1 MAQNLLQRMHRP
13 EVKPFMHVIE
23 NEGLLDKRVY
33 AAFPGRDP
41 GVLLI
46 RGWAPGPP
54 SCYPREVPDAPGK
67 PRLRSLDALRGIAAL
82 SVVVFHLTGVNPAG
96 QGEFALGVTGVELF
110 FIISGFV
117 ILMTLENTREPRDFL
132 LGRFSRLY
140 PAYWA
145 AILFTSALI
154 LINARLDPGSESLEP
169 TRFAANLTMLQHYLH
184 QAHLDESYWTLNI
197 ELSFYALMFAA
208 FLAKALRRLEW
219 IGAALLPF
227 AFVFRSPA
235 FKSAFP
241 DWHAALVHRLP
252 IVTFFPLFLAG
263 IVFYRMHREGPGPFR
278 YALLAA
284 CLAAQIALFDE
295 GGTSRQVLD
304 VWRYA
309 GAMAFYF
316 GLFALFAHGRL
327 GFLATPAALFF
338 GKISFSLYL
347 IHQYF
352 SVRFAIPRMI
362 SLGMPFWISALSAFL
377 ASILVA
383 VALTWLVEIPARE
396 WLRARYLGKRPQEAA
411 AVGRQGR
418 QGSGNG
424 ERGIRTIE

>member
-1 MAQNLLQRMHRP
+1 VP
-13 EVKPFMHVIE
+13 E
-23 NEGLLDKRVY
+23 
-33 AAFPGRDP
+33 
-41 GVLLI
+41 
-46 RGWAPGPP
+46 AP
-54 SCYPREVPDAPGK
+54 VK
-67 PRLRSLDALRGIAAL
+67 PRLRSLDALRGFAAL

-96 QGEFALGVTGVELF
+96 QGGFALGVTGVELF

-117 ILMTLENTREPRDFL
+117 ILMSLENTRAPRDFL
-132 LGRFSRLY
+132 VGRFSRLY

-154 LINARLDPGSESLEP
+154 LINARLDPGSEGLEP
-169 TRFAANLTMLQHYLH
+169 ARFAANLTMLQHYLH
-184 QAHLDESYWTLNI
+184 RAHLDESYWTLNI

-227 AFVFRSPA
+227 AFVFRSQA

-263 IVFYRMHREGPGPFR
+263 IAFYRMHREGRNLFR

-309 GAMAFYF
+309 GALAFYF
-316 GLFALFAHGRL
+316 GLFLLFAHGKL
-327 GFLATPAALFF
+327 GFIARPAALFF

-352 SVRFAIPRMI
+352 SVRFVIPRLD
-362 SLGMPFWISALSAFL
+362 SLGMPFWVSTLSAFI
-377 ASILVA
+377 ASIGVA

-396 WLRARYLGKRPQEAA
+396 RLRMRYMGIRPGEAVSARRQEA
-411 AVGRQGR
+411 GRVR
-418 QGSGNG
+418 GS
-424 ERGIRTIE
+424 ERPGA